1 LLKRLRN
8 LRLDA
13 KNVCIGTG
21 DTEEGH
27 WTSVWN
33 ALGTIP
39 YPDLCLLSLGKSCDE
54 DSHPDVCDSSQ
65 SCDQLQISEWSQFW
79 LH

>member
-1 LLKRLRN
+1 MPFVVNLLLLILLSMGMHISMHIGALLALLKRLRN

-27 WTSVWN
+27 
-33 ALGTIP
+33 
-39 YPDLCLLSLGKSCDE
+39 
-54 DSHPDVCDSSQ
+54 
-65 SCDQLQISEWSQFW
+65 
-79 LH
+79 

>member
-1 LLKRLRN
+1 MISTSWTALPCLTMPFVVNLLLLILLSMGMHISMHIGALLALLKRLRN

-27 WTSVWN
+27 
-33 ALGTIP
+33 
-39 YPDLCLLSLGKSCDE
+39 
-54 DSHPDVCDSSQ
+54 
-65 SCDQLQISEWSQFW
+65 
-79 LH
+79 